1 MPLNVNSLILNSSST
16 KLLNDTSYIKDN
28 LVNLWD
34 PSLPSSYI
42 GTGTSWVDFVG
53 GSRNGTLENGPT
65 FSTANGGTFVFDGSN
80 DFVSIPTWTL
90 SPPWTVNFW
99 CKTSSAGDN
108 GLMSHWSGGPVNNAM
123 YITGGKMAYAY
134 YNGDWRYNTSNG
146 TSVNTG
152 NWVFLSFVAPS
163 ASNGTLQFYA
173 DGILNYSFSITG
185 GHYGSNI
192 GSIGINWGW
201 AYFNGSIAHVSHY
214 NTNHSASQILQNYN
228 STRKRFGR

>member
-1 MPLNVNSLILNSSST
+1 M
-16 KLLNDTSYIKDN
+16 
-28 LVNLWD
+28 
-34 PSLPSSYI
+34 
-42 GTGTSWVDFVG
+42 
-53 GSRNGTLENGPT
+53 
-65 FSTANGGTFVFDGSN
+65 
-80 DFVSIPTWTL
+80 SIPTWTL

-99 CKTSSAGDN
+99 CRTSSGGDN

-123 YITGGKMAYAY
+123 YITGGKMSYAY

-152 NWVFLSFVAPS
+152 NWIFLSFVAPS
-163 ASNGTLQFYA
+163 ASNGALQFYA
-173 DGILNYSFSITG
+173 DGVLNYSFSITG

-192 GSIGINWGW
+192 GSIGVNWGW

-214 NTNHSASQILQNYN
+214 NTNHTQAQIIQNYN

>member
-1 MPLNVNSLILNSSST
+1 MPLNVNSIVLNSSST
-16 KLLNDTSYIKDN
+16 KLLNETSYIKDN

-34 PSLPSSYI
+34 PSLPSSYV
-42 GTGTSWVDFVG
+42 GTGTSWVDFIG

-65 FSTANGGTFVFDGSN
+65 FSSANGGTFVFDGSN

-99 CKTSSAGDN
+99 CKTGSAGN
-108 GLMSHWSGGPVNNAM
+108 HGLMSHWSGGPVNNAM
-123 YITGGKMAYAY
+123 FISEGKMAYAY
-134 YNGDWRYNTSNG
+134 YNGDWRYNYSNG
-146 TSVNTG
+146 PSVNTG
-152 NWVFLSFVAPS
+152 NWVYLSFVAPA

-192 GSIGINWGW
+192 GSIGVNWGW

-214 NTNHSASQILQNYN
+214 STNHTAAQILQNYN